1 MTHSE
6 IEISVTEFKAKCLGL
21 LDRLSTRKLK
31 RITVLKRGK
40 PIAVLTPPTPAK
52 KANLEAMFADMKGR
66 MIAPPGFDFTQPV
79 FDEEWDAEKG
89 ILHR

>member
-1 MTHSE
+1 MTQDE

-21 LDRLSTRKLK
+21 LDRLSSRKLK

-40 PIAVLTPPTPAK
+40 PVAVLTPPTSAK
-52 KANLEAMFADMKGR
+52 KASLESIFGCMKGR